1 MISAPAYPA
10 AWPPPNFLGL
20 PPDRSDWAGSQAL
33 IFPIPYEASTSYGG
47 GTKAGPRAILEAS
60 AQVELYD
67 AEFGCEPAL
76 QYGVH
81 TLPAFA
87 TEIGDAEASVSQIAA
102 VVGELVGS
110 RKLLGILGGEHSL
123 SAGTARALGRACGPL
138 VTVQLDAHADLR
150 DTYEGSRW
158 SHACAARRMLE
169 SGSLVQLGIRSLD
182 SSEAQFIAAYPNEVL
197 SISADEMHAGSAYR
211 QRVIDR
217 IMGQNVF
224 LTLDVDALDPSIM
237 PATGTPEPGG
247 LSWHQMLD
255 TVRLVAAHSHVLAF
269 DCVELSPIAGLHAPN
284 FAAAKLVYKTLNIL
298 MHARAASPREG
309 ETRGRDM

>member
-1 MISAPAYPA
+1 MTSAPAYPA

-20 PPDRSDWAGSQAL
+20 PPEHSAWQGSQAL
-33 IFPIPYEASTSYGG
+33 ILPIPYEASTSYGG

-67 AEFGCEPAL
+67 AEFRAEPAV
-76 QYGVH
+76 QWGIH
-81 TLPAFA
+81 TLPALA
-87 TEIGDAEASVSQIAA
+87 VGAGDAEGAIHQIDA

-110 RKLLGILGGEHSL
+110 GKLLGILGGEHSI
-123 SAGTARALGRACGPL
+123 SAGTARALARTLGPI

-150 DTYEGSRW
+150 DTYEGTRY

-169 SGSLVQLGIRSLD
+169 SGTIVQMGIRSLD
-182 SSEAQFIAAYPNEVL
+182 ISEAEFLAAHPSDVL
-197 SISADEMHAGSAYR
+197 SVSADEMHASTDYR
-211 QRVIDR
+211 QRVVER
-217 IMGQNVF
+217 IQGRTVF

-255 TVRLVAAHSHVLAF
+255 TIRLVAAHSHVAAF
-269 DCVELSPIAGLHAPN
+269 DCVELSPIAGLPAPN
-284 FAAAKLVYKTLNIL
+284 FAAAKLVYKTLSL
-298 MHARAASPREG
+298 LLHARASANK
-309 ETRGRDM
+309 